1 MAKKKNIENSTL
13 PKPNHENRVSVDIK
27 KANNGYVVSSWS
39 NISKRDIMYISKT
52 KKEALKYANRILN
65 SNRG

>member
-13 PKPNHENRVSVDIK
+13 PKPNRENRVSVDIK

-39 NISKRDIMYISKT
+39 NISERNIMYISKT

-65 SNRG
+65 SNKR